1 MATEGGA
8 GRQGALVARLQRE
21 RQDRPWLDHAVRT
34 GLRYKAQKGDFYAAA
49 ITYFS
54 VLALFPLAMVGFAV
68 AAFVLA
74 DRPDL
79 LVELQESITRSVPG
93 SLGATINE
101 LITKSLAS
109 RGAVGVIGL
118 LGALYAGLG
127 WMANLREALTEQW
140 DTQHDRQSFARTK
153 VGDLGALVGLGLAL
167 VVSLSLSALGG
178 GGYAVVLRL
187 LGVEDAP
194 GIFLLTALLAIV
206 LSVAAT
212 WGVFVWVIARLPRE
226 PVTWRSAIRAALLAA
241 VAFEVFKQV
250 GVFYLQQVTGGPAGV
265 TFGPIIGIL
274 VFFYVTSRLVLFA
287 TAWAATARENQ
298 VLLATTP
305 VPGPAVIAPQV
316 QVRRGPGVGLG
327 VLLVGVGAALA
338 TLLGRRR

>member
-1 MATEGGA
+1 MTAEGGQ
-8 GRQGALVARLQRE
+8 RPQGALAARLERE
-21 RQDRPWLDHAVRT
+21 RQARPWLDHAVRAAV
-34 GLRYKAQKGDFYAAA
+34 RYKAQKGDFYAAG

-54 VLALFPLAMVGFAV
+54 VLALFPLAMVGFSV

-79 LVELQESITRSVPG
+79 LVDLQESITSSVPG
-93 SLGATINE
+93 SLGTTINE
-101 LITKSLAS
+101 LITKSLSS
-109 RGAVGVIGL
+109 RGTVGVIGL

-140 DTQHDRQSFARTK
+140 DAQHERHSFLRTK

-178 GGYAVVLRL
+178 GGFTFLLRR

-194 GIFLLTALLAIV
+194 GIFLLTAVLAIV
-206 LSVAAT
+206 LSIAAT
-212 WGVFVWVIARLPRE
+212 WGVFTWVIARLPRE
-226 PVTWRSAIRAALLAA
+226 PVTWRSATRAALLAA
-241 VAFEVFKQV
+241 VGFEVFKQV
-250 GVFYLQQVTGGPAGV
+250 GVFYLQQVTSGPAGA

-298 VLLATTP
+298 VLVATAP

-327 VLLVGVGAALA
+327 VLLVGVGAAVA
-338 TLLGRRR
+338 ALLGRRR